1 MQELHDMQQRD
12 PAAKAI
18 VFSQFVNML
27 DLLEY
32 RIKRGGIDCV
42 KLSGHMNITARDKVL
57 EVCALL
63 CLHMQCL
70 HYNWCLHEV
79 VLRTCSTAKCFRA
92 VAVLLLFR
100 VYVLVCTVCG
110 CSCHAHSHQR
120 VLACALTLMH
130 YTHMYTHL
138 NHYSHSERIQM

>member
-57 EVCALL
+57 EVCVHA
-63 CLHMQCL
+63 CVQCL
-70 HYNWCLHEV
+70 HWRLCI
-79 VLRTCSTAKCFRA
+79 
-92 VAVLLLFR
+92 R
-100 VYVLVCTVCG
+100 VCV
-110 CSCHAHSHQR
+110 S
-120 VLACALTLMH
+120 
-130 YTHMYTHL
+130 
-138 NHYSHSERIQM
+138 

>member
-12 PAAKAI
+12 PAAKSI

-57 EVCALL
+57 EVRAF
-63 CLHMQCL
+63 MFTQCS
-70 HYNWCLHEV
+70 HYNWCIYMRLRLVSV
-79 VLRTCSTAKCFRA
+79 V
-92 VAVLLLFR
+92 
-100 VYVLVCTVCG
+100 
-110 CSCHAHSHQR
+110 QR
-120 VLACALTLMH
+120 SV
-130 YTHMYTHL
+130 
-138 NHYSHSERIQM
+138 